1 MPGLFALTIGLGTA
15 VCMVGAV
22 LYAGFR
28 ATRRIR
34 ASGGDRLRVSRQLRR
49 VWLTLIWALVMPL
62 TLLALLL
69 TGYGVVAVWVLIAY
83 IFLGVS
89 FMVLAQTILIPRAR
103 RRAGR

>member
-1 MPGLFALTIGLGTA
+1 MPGLYALPIGLGTA
-15 VCMVGAV
+15 VCMLGAV
-22 LYAGFR
+22 LYAGLR

-34 ASGGDRLRVSRQLRR
+34 ASRGDRLRLRRQLRR

-62 TLLALLL
+62 TLLVLVL
-69 TGYGVVAVWVLIAY
+69 TGYGLVAVWALIAY

-89 FMVLAQTILIPRAR
+89 FMVLVQTILIPRAR

>member
-1 MPGLFALTIGLGTA
+1 MPGLGALTIGLGTA

-34 ASGGDRLRVSRQLRR
+34 ASDGDRLRVSPQLRR
-49 VWLTLIWALVMPL
+49 VWLTLICALEMPV
-62 TLLALLL
+62 TLLALVL

-89 FMVLAQTILIPRAR
+89 FMVLAQKNPHCPS
-103 RRAGR
+103 